1 MNGTTSQKH
10 RNKENLLNMEN
21 TEPDKTVIKLKVQHK
36 ILNLG
41 CWVESILIKK

>member
-41 CWVESILIKK
+41 C